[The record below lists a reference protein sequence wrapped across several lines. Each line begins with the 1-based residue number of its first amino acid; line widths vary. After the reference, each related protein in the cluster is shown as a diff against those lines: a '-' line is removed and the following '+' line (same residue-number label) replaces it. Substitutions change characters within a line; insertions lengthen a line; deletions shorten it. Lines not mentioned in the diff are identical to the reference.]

1 MPAAYSPT
9 PRRTH
14 SRRKQRNMNG
24 IRVFE
29 SLEEALAAGF
39 ALFDHIPGGYL
50 VRKDTGGH
58 FALAIVKLK
67 TKDRDPVEK

>member
-1 MPAAYSPT
+1 MS
-9 PRRTH
+9 
-14 SRRKQRNMNG
+14 G

-29 SLEEALAAGF
+29 SLDEAIAAGF

-50 VRKDTGGH
+50 VRKAADGH

-67 TKDRDPVEK
+67 TKDREPVEQ

>member
-1 MPAAYSPT
+1 MLDACSPN
-9 PRRTH
+9 PRRTP
-14 SRRKQRNMNG
+14 SRRKQHNMNG

-50 VRKDTGGH
+50 VRKDAGGH

-67 TKDRDPVEK
+67 TKNREPIEK